1 MRFDRPSA
9 AKARVSLWPTAWLK
23 AMPFQDRAFVMEL
36 VNLCGSLLFFDDRE
50 IPRTE
55 RQRVTLRDVASIQQI
70 RTSAIWITRLH
81 LCTRV
86 VEVIV
91 HALAHTV
98 HAMGYVY
105 RGRF

>member
-1 MRFDRPSA
+1 
-9 AKARVSLWPTAWLK
+9 
-23 AMPFQDRAFVMEL
+23 MEL
-36 VNLCGSLLFFDDRE
+36 VNLSGSLLLFDDRE

-55 RQRVTLRDVASIQQI
+55 RQRVALRDVASIQQI
-70 RTSAIWITRLH
+70 RTSAVWITRLH

-105 RGRF
+105 RGRFRLIGPAEPSLLESVFQHRRLQRV